1 MPLAHC
7 WNVVLVM
14 QFHNPSSGHGVYG
27 VLSLESVDSGSDAGD
42 EGSET
47 GAEGSGAG
55 DEGSETGDAGPEAGA

>member
-27 VLSLESVDSGSDAGD
+27 VWSLESVDSGSEAGD
-42 EGSET
+42 EGSE
-47 GAEGSGAG
+47 AG
-55 DEGSETGDAGPEAGA
+55 DEGSGTGDVGPEAGA

>member
-47 GAEGSGAG
+47 G
-55 DEGSETGDAGPEAGA
+55 DVGPEAGA